1 MFKSLWSLSHLCF
14 LCVFQVESLS
24 SRISIGRVPC
34 DIASKERTLVNMFNQ
49 SLQQQQVRHQLRSR
63 SPHST
68 NVSSFGG
75 SSPTELCSHRHNP
88 PRDVFFGQP
97 SRFGGSDGQPIPQ
110 RLRSPIMM
118 QSCEADTA
126 DVAAPSSHV
135 PMSATALI
143 VGNSIPPP
151 LPFTMASGTEN
162 VSYRSIYA
170 SRCAA
175 LGDSPNATDPM
186 RCHRSVSHGISD
198 AYPASRSGSSSMG
211 SAAVSSE
218 GQRVGVR
225 STHHRGSPS
234 LPLATSHGVLHHNSQ
249 QQQHQRSTTAQR
261 WYASMD
267 HNPSKV
273 LGAPGLVDDAYSQ
286 CISWGSERLA
296 GLLHD
301 QFLLF
306 DVSRPTEVC
315 AAYKL
320 EGGDSVV
327 GGTVASRFSCVA
339 MRPFQDRECVVG
351 DTCGIL
357 RFLKCHDGAT
367 ETVVERHISLAE
379 SSGLLGELML
389 SNEGCSSVSSQ
400 HPRLGVLSETSRQP
414 TSLMRVHA
422 AAMASNMSLL
432 FDVSYRSVSCADA
445 SDHHPHLFLTGTAAG
460 VVALVDSRIQHLGAV
475 VAQARI
481 ALPPSS
487 VSSSTSPCAG
497 IIGDR
502 VLGVSWNSSGSLFAV
517 GSNTSGVSVWSLAKM
532 SEPMTSISVGKPTPS
547 ALMSPARRAGATA
560 APSTSSAAVRG
571 IQFSPVDP
579 FELVYGGGV
588 GDGVI
593 SVVNV
598 LHAGGRKLYSA
609 ATGAQVSQVRYSPC
623 GSLLISSH
631 GLRSQDVPAPPA
643 GQQPIGA
650 GYEWGGVPDGPC
662 SRRKYCLAV
671 WSRGKAPTTPS
682 LAFLGGAATAGIT
695 TSSSSGGRG
704 RLPGGAGLGSHRRSA
719 SRDSL
724 DPSDDDDTGSSA
736 VSDVDSMPASD
747 DGGFGGGDAFDLDD
761 DRYVTERLASPMAS
775 SASSPSRKSSGRPLQ
790 LKIRLDGHTSRPLHM
805 CVPRQNSPYCGM
817 VATAAGGGD
826 DSTIRF
832 WNVFQRQRRTTTTS
846 SSAVASN
853 AAACSNSRRSSP
865 SHDVAP
871 SSNGLPSTA
880 ASMDPPRRCGWDD
893 DGEFG
898 ALR

>member
-1 MFKSLWSLSHLCF
+1 VILLLKN
-14 LCVFQVESLS
+14 
-24 SRISIGRVPC
+24 
-34 DIASKERTLVNMFNQ
+34 ERVNMFNQ
-49 SLQQQQVRHQLRSR
+49 SQQQARHQLRSR

-68 NVSSFGG
+68 NVGSFGG
-75 SSPTELCSHRHNP
+75 SSPSELCSHRHNP
-88 PRDVFFGQP
+88 PRDVFGQP
-97 SRFGGSDGQPIPQ
+97 SRFGGSDGQPISQ

-126 DVAAPSSHV
+126 VAA
-135 PMSATALI
+135 SATASL
-143 VGNSIPPP
+143 VGIGSIPPP
-151 LPFTMASGTEN
+151 LPFTMASGAEN
-162 VSYRSIYA
+162 PSYRSIYA

-186 RCHRSVSHGISD
+186 RCHRSVSNGMSD
-198 AYPASRSGSSSMG
+198 AYSVTSRSGSSSMG

-218 GQRVGVR
+218 GPRGGVR
-225 STHHRGSPS
+225 STHHHQHHRGSQA
-234 LPLATSHGVLHHNSQ
+234 LPIAASHG
-249 QQQHQRSTTAQR
+249 QQHQRPTAAQR

-286 CISWGSERLA
+286 CISWGSESLA

-320 EGGDSVV
+320 EGDSVV
-327 GGTVASRFSCVA
+327 GGTFASRFSCVA

-351 DTCGIL
+351 DTRGIL

-379 SSGLLGELML
+379 SSGVLGELML

-400 HPRLGVLSETSRQP
+400 HPRLGVLSDTSRQP

-445 SDHHPHLFLTGTAAG
+445 SDHHPHLFLAGTAAG

-481 ALPPSS
+481 PLPPSS
-487 VSSSTSPCAG
+487 TSSSTSPCAG

-547 ALMSPARRAGATA
+547 ALMSPARRAGATS

-598 LHAGGRKLYSA
+598 LHAGGRKLYAA

-643 GQQPIGA
+643 GQQPNGA

-682 LAFLGGAATAGIT
+682 LAFLGGAATT
-695 TSSSSGGRG
+695 TSSSSGAGGRG

-747 DGGFGGGDAFDLDD
+747 DGGFGGGGDAFDLDD
-761 DRYVTERLASPMAS
+761 DRHVPERLASPMAS

-817 VATAAGGGD
+817 VSTAAGGGD

-832 WNVFQRQRRTTTTS
+832 WNVFQRQRRTTTSS
-846 SSAVASN
+846 SSATTSN

-865 SHDVAP
+865 RNDMAP
-871 SSNGLPSTA
+871 SSSTLPSTA
-880 ASMDPPRRCGWDD
+880 VSMDPPRRCGWDD